1 MILSDLI
8 LYTHA
13 FNYIIICVCVTYLT
27 IHKQILS
34 CCDMLDTLQLL
45 DLLFDSKE
53 VVDESWFLH
62 AEVVWQDLVVVV
74 GQGYNKGLWTII

>member
-13 FNYIIICVCVTYLT
+13 FNYIIICVITYLT

-34 CCDMLDTLQLL
+34 HSYVLDALQLF
-45 DLLFDSKE
+45 DLLFDSE
-53 VVDESWFLH
+53 QVVDEGWLLH

-74 GQGYNKGLWTII
+74 CQGYYKRLWTIS